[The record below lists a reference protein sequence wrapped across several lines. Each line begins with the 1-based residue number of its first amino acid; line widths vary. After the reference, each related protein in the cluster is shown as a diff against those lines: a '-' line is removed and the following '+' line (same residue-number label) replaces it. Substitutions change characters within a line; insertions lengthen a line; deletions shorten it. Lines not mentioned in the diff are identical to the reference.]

1 MSRDPS
7 KTESATPK
15 RVKKA
20 REKGNVAKS
29 PELSKTITLLAG
41 FMALYA
47 YIGIIATE
55 MQGIFRHFLQSDF
68 SFSPEPGNI
77 VQLMRWLATEMAT
90 LVLPIMVFIAIAVI
104 ITLRLEVGKLWTT
117 EVFKPKLSRFNPL
130 PGIKRMFMS
139 KDTFIR
145 LGKSLLQAIVI
156 GFAPYMVIKN
166 EFANFILLYH
176 TDVNSLTLYLLK
188 ISYKVVL
195 YALIPMLIIAVVD
208 FFYTRW
214 DYAENLKMTKDE
226 VKDELKQMEGDPRV
240 KAKQK
245 QKMFE
250 MMRRRMMQ
258 EVPKADVI
266 ITNPTHIA
274 VALRYDALEAPAP
287 MVVAKG
293 ADHLAEKIKE
303 IAREAGVP
311 IRENKPLARAL
322 YKSVEVGEVI
332 PEEMYQAV
340 AAILASLSKFKNQ
353 AASQTDVARD
363 S

>member
-1 MSRDPS
+1 MARDPS

-15 RVKKA
+15 RIRKA

-29 PELSKTITLLAG
+29 SEVSKTMTLLAG
-41 FMALYA
+41 FIALYA
-47 YIGIIATE
+47 YAGTIATE
-55 MQGIFRHFLQSDF
+55 MQGLFRHFLQNDF
-68 SFSPEPGNI
+68 AFTPEPSNVI
-77 VQLMRWLATEMAT
+77 HLMRWLATELST
-90 LVLPIMVFIAIAVI
+90 LVLPIMIFIAAVVI
-104 ITLRLEVGKLWTT
+104 ITMRLQVGKLWTT
-117 EVFKPKLSRFNPL
+117 QVFKPKLSRFNPL
-130 PGIKRMFMS
+130 PGLKRMFMS
-139 KDTFIR
+139 KDTAIR
-145 LGKSLLQAIVI
+145 LGKSLLQALVI

-176 TDVNSLTLYLLK
+176 TNVEGLAAYLLH
-188 ISYKVVL
+188 ISYKVVF
-195 YALIPMLIIAVVD
+195 YALIPMLLIAVVD

-226 VKDELKQMEGDPRV
+226 VKDEIRQMEGDPKI

-245 QKMFE
+245 QKMYE
-250 MMRRRMMQ
+250 VMRRRMMQ

-274 VALRYDALEAPAP
+274 VALKYDALVAPAP

-293 ADHLAEKIKE
+293 ADHMAEKIKE

-322 YKSVEVGEVI
+322 YKSVEVGEAI
-332 PEEMYQAV
+332 PEELYQAV

-353 AASQTDVARD
+353 AAAQRTVAQD
-363 S
+363 N

>member
-1 MSRDPS
+1 MAKDPS

-15 RVKKA
+15 RIRKA

-29 PELSKTITLLAG
+29 SEVSKTMSLLAG
-41 FMALYA
+41 FVGLYA
-47 YIGIIATE
+47 YVGFMSTE
-55 MQGIFRHFLQSDF
+55 MQGLFRHFLQNDF
-68 SFSPEPGNI
+68 AFTPEPGNVI
-77 VQLMRWLATEMAT
+77 NLVRWLAEEIAT
-90 LVLPIMVFIAIAVI
+90 LVLPIMLFIALVVI
-104 ITLRLEVGKLWTT
+104 ITMRIQVGKLWTT
-117 EVFKPKLSRFNPL
+117 EVFKPKLSRLNPL
-130 PGIKRMFMS
+130 PGIKRMFLS

-145 LGKSLLQAIVI
+145 LGKSLLQALVI

-166 EFANFILLYH
+166 EFANFIMLYH
-176 TDVNSLTLYLLK
+176 TDVSSLAVYLMK
-188 ISYKVVL
+188 ISYKVVF
-195 YALIPMLIIAVVD
+195 YALIPMLIIAVAD

-214 DYAENLKMTKDE
+214 EYSENLKMTKDE
-226 VKDELKQMEGDPRV
+226 VKDEMKQMEGDPKI

-245 QKMFE
+245 QKMME
-250 MMRRRMMQ
+250 IMRRRMMQ

-274 VALRYDALEAPAP
+274 VALRYNALEAPAP

-322 YKSVEVGEVI
+322 YKSVEVGDVI

-353 AASQTDVARD
+353 AAAQTTVARD

>member
-29 PELSKTITLLAG
+29 PELCKAITLLAG

-47 YIGIIATE
+47 YIGTI
-55 MQGIFRHFLQSDF
+55 S
-68 SFSPEPGNI
+68 
-77 VQLMRWLATEMAT
+77 TEMAT
-90 LVLPIMVFIAIAVI
+90 LVLPIMIFIAIAVI

-139 KDTFIR
+139 KDTLIR
-145 LGKSLLQAIVI
+145 MGKSLLQAIVI

>member
-1 MSRDPS
+1 MARDPS

-15 RVKKA
+15 RIKKA

-29 PELSKTITLLAG
+29 AELSKTITLLAG

-47 YIGIIATE
+47 YIGVIATD
-55 MQGIFRHFLQSDF
+55 MQSLFRHFLQNDF
-68 SFSPEPGNI
+68 AFSPEPGNVI
-77 VQLMRWLATEMAT
+77 NLMRWLATELAT
-90 LVLPIMVFIAIAVI
+90 LVLPIMVFIALAVI
-104 ITLRLEVGKLWTT
+104 ITLRVQVGKLWTT
-117 EVFKPKLSRFNPL
+117 QVFKPKLSRFNPL

-145 LGKSLLQAIVI
+145 LGKSLLQALAI
-156 GFAPYMVIKN
+156 GLAPYMVIKN
-166 EFANFILLYH
+166 EFPNFIMLYH
-176 TDVNSLTLYLLK
+176 TDVNSLALYLMK

-195 YALIPMLIIAVVD
+195 YALIPMFIIAVVD

-214 DYAENLKMTKDE
+214 DYGENLKMTKDE
-226 VKDELKQMEGDPRV
+226 VKDEMKQMEGDPKI

-245 QKMFE
+245 QKMME
-250 MMRRRMMQ
+250 IMRRRRMQ

-274 VALRYDALEAPAP
+274 VALKYNALEAPAP

-322 YKSVEVGEVI
+322 YKSVEVGDVI

-353 AASQTDVARD
+353 AAAQTTVARD

>member
-1 MSRDPS
+1 MARDPS
-7 KTESATPK
+7 KTENATPK
-15 RVKKA
+15 RIKKS

-29 PELSKTITLLAG
+29 QELSKTITLLAG
-41 FMALYA
+41 FIGLYA
-47 YIGIIATE
+47 YIHVLSTE
-55 MQGIFRHFLQSDF
+55 MQGLFRHFLQNDF
-68 SFSPEPGNI
+68 AFTPDPGN
-77 VQLMRWLATEMAT
+77 VANLMRWLATELAT
-90 LVLPIMVFIAIAVI
+90 MVLPIMLFIALSVA
-104 ITLRLEVGKLWTT
+104 ITLRIQVGKLWTT
-117 EVFKPKLSRFNPL
+117 QVFKPKLSRFNPL
-130 PGIKRMFMS
+130 PGIKRMFLS
-139 KDTFIR
+139 KDTLIR
-145 LGKSLLQAIVI
+145 LLKSLLQALFI
-156 GFAPYMVIKN
+156 GLAPYLVIKN
-166 EFANFILLYH
+166 EFGNFILLYH
-176 TDVNSLTLYLLK
+176 TDVSSLAIYLLQV
-188 ISYKVVL
+188 SYKVVL
-195 YALIPMLIIAVVD
+195 YALIPMLIISVAD

-226 VKDELKQMEGDPRV
+226 IKDEAKQMEGDPKI

-250 MMRRRMMQ
+250 IMRRRMMQ

-274 VALRYDALEAPAP
+274 VALKYNALEAPAP

-293 ADHLAEKIKE
+293 ADHMAEKIKE

-340 AAILASLSKFKNQ
+340 AAILASLSKFKNK
-353 AASQTDVARD
+353 ADSQRQVARD
-363 S
+363 N